1 MAETIQI
8 LVEQANTET
17 SVSIEQS
24 TTVVQVDV
32 SAAAPIGDTL
42 DSALSGEAIP
52 SYTPVAVINGIA
64 YRYDAADITHLMAFA
79 GFSING
85 VSNTGET
92 VLIRKTGIISLNGW
106 GLTVGSH
113 YLSGLDGAISTT
125 LNPSALFKR
134 VLGYAQTAD
143 KLNILNY
150 NPVINS

>member
-8 LVEQANTET
+8 LVEQVNTET
-17 SVSIEQS
+17 SVIVEQS
-24 TTVVQVDV
+24 TQAVLVEV
-32 SAAAPIGDTL
+32 SNATTSDTL
-42 DSALSGEAIP
+42 DSALSGEAVP
-52 SYTPVAVINGIA
+52 SYTPVAVINGVA

-79 GFSING
+79 GFSLNG
-85 VSNTGET
+85 VSNAGEN
-92 VLIRKTGIISLNGW
+92 VLIRKVGVITQTGW

-125 LNPSALFKR
+125 LNPSAIFKR

-143 KLNILNY
+143 KFNILNY